1 MAPARFW
8 DRASPFTTEMFLQ
21 KTDIIAT
28 IKGFGLD
35 VNRFWWAA
43 PFAYD
48 WSIEKFTKCC
58 WQRPRQNPFI
68 KCRTIFGDSKNFEIT
83 FRVKGKRAVNA
94 NYSAETAALY
104 GLKQKFKE

>member
-43 PFAYD
+43 
-48 WSIEKFTKCC
+48 
-58 WQRPRQNPFI
+58 RLL
-68 KCRTIFGDSKNFEIT
+68 TIG
-83 FRVKGKRAVNA
+83 R
-94 NYSAETAALY
+94 
-104 GLKQKFKE
+104 LKSLPNVVGRDPDKIHL

>member
-58 WQRPRQNPFI
+58 
-68 KCRTIFGDSKNFEIT
+68 
-83 FRVKGKRAVNA
+83 
-94 NYSAETAALY
+94 
-104 GLKQKFKE
+104 